1 MPGETTCGIV
11 LDQGRNLVAEA
22 EHAARLEPDHGDA
35 AIDEPLDRC
44 EYPLGFAARFIEFAD
59 GEKRAATAERP
70 GAVTRR
76 CDMYPIAR
84 RPQHAE
90 RRIEILALEIPIERV
105 GEHDNFLAAL
115 PDLVPGVDVSI
126 VWIAKPIRAP
136 ARQTSPRTESGRRLG
151 QL

>member
-1 MPGETTCGIV
+1 MQLGSSPTTGMP
-11 LDQGRNLVAEA
+11 R
-22 EHAARLEPDHGDA
+22 
-35 AIDEPLDRC
+35 IDEPLDRC
-44 EYPLGFAARFIEFAD
+44 EHPLGFTARFIDFAD
-59 GEKRAATAERP
+59 GEKCAATAERT

-76 CDMYPIAR
+76 CNMYPIAR

-136 ARQTSPRTESGRRLG
+136 ARQTSPSAESGDASESFAAPGTVSRKFKSHDRRAA
-151 QL
+151 